1 MNNIGTNS
9 IELGHWSL
17 IGVDCE
23 RSEGFI
29 WLEERTNTKNNFSL
43 RSGQES
49 LKSLYLPHLL
59 LIFRSLKSYCEIP
72 ENP

>member
-9 IELGHWSL
+9 TELGHWSL

-29 WLEERTNTKNNFSL
+29 WLEEKNNTKNNFFYAVD
-43 RSGQES
+43 ES
-49 LKSLYLPHLL
+49 
-59 LIFRSLKSYCEIP
+59 R
-72 ENP
+72 

>member
-9 IELGHWSL
+9 IELGHWSF

-29 WLEERTNTKNNFSL
+29 WLEEKNNTKNNFFYAVD
-43 RSGQES
+43 ES
-49 LKSLYLPHLL
+49 
-59 LIFRSLKSYCEIP
+59 R
-72 ENP
+72 